1 MSYPQARRA
10 LNHHRLARGWS
21 PNEKGEKGKGKWS
34 FKGKTKDPRE
44 YKGGKKGAGQKGKEG
59 YDRLAALIARTK
71 CAQCG
76 RIGHWKRECPE
87 KKSAYYID
95 GGGIE
100 GAGVNLFVHVTEE
113 FPDVSAKGNNHVTE
127 EFLDV
132 FVTFVGLTT
141 TTGSALIDTGA
152 QTAVVGEATF
162 HSLVAD
168 MKKHGV
174 QPIRLDVQPST
185 ARG

>member
-21 PNEKGEKGKGKWS
+21 PNEKGEKGKGKWGY
-34 FKGKTKDPRE
+34 KGKTKDPRE

-95 GGGIE
+95 GGGTE
-100 GAGVNLFVHVTEE
+100 GATVTE
-113 FPDVSAKGNNHVTE
+113 DVLEVN
-127 EFLDV
+127 DV

-162 HSLVAD
+162 HNLVAD